1 MVVGLQM
8 STPRPNLKAFAVRRP
23 RTWALRRT
31 RLEVAVARL
40 TLRVQDHRQDLSGT
54 RPVAPTRSSSVV
66 RQTKL
71 GRRAPMALCRLTT
84 LRDILFIKSS

>member
-31 RLEVAVARL
+31 RLEVAVTRL

-54 RPVAPTRSSSVV
+54 RLA
-66 RQTKL
+66 
-71 GRRAPMALCRLTT
+71 A
-84 LRDILFIKSS
+84 